1 MRERLYP
8 ILMDV
13 FGGVIVASQSVFE
26 DRVKMPDHAEL
37 GEDDRT

>member
-1 MRERLYP
+1 MRDRLYP

-13 FGGVIVASQSVFE
+13 FCSVILASQSVFE
-26 DRVKMPDHAEL
+26 DSVKVPEHAEL